1 MLLFDFQEFLLNK
14 KTKEKMS
21 AEDNYSMNLR
31 SGLKRKSSESE
42 KPSKKLKT
50 AKNSSD
56 NTRITHKRSIET
68 VENQENVSPYRKK
81 LRSQNKPKIPA
92 QSKKNLFIII
102 ISELFDC

>member
-1 MLLFDFQEFLLNK
+1 
-14 KTKEKMS
+14 MS
-21 AEDNYSMNLR
+21 AENNYSMNLR

-56 NTRITHKRSIET
+56 NTNLSRKRSVET

-81 LRSQNKPKIPA
+81 LRSQNKPEIPA
-92 QSKKNLFIII
+92 KSKIKTFISYSFWSTKNLR
-102 ISELFDC
+102 LLLRNTN